1 MSQTKAQLLDTL
13 VASLLPASDSS
24 VDIGSNAVRFAN
36 IYGDTL
42 YGNGANLTGINTD
55 LVSDTS
61 PQLGGNLDVNTKN
74 ILFGDSASASDD
86 RLIFGAGSDLSIYH
100 TGTNSYIQNS
110 TLSSLFINSAAHI
123 YLANS
128 DNSEYRAKFHNNSS
142 VQLYFD
148 NSKKFETTSN
158 GVEVHGHVRL
168 DDNYELRLGTRPE
181 GGDLILKHDGSNSFI
196 TDAGTGDLII
206 HGSQIVIKN
215 SDNNEF
221 CAKFIQDG
229 AVELYHNNS
238 KKFETTSAG
247 VSVTGDVI
255 VTSTAPQIDLV
266 DSDANSDFRLKC
278 NSGSFHIEDITN
290 VGNRLSIDSSG
301 DVIIHND
308 LDFPDNSKI
317 KLGTG
322 DDLELYHDG
331 TNSII
336 NHTLGSGALRVQA
349 NDVRLMNNAGNE
361 HYVVG
366 FANSYAGLYFDNSQ
380 KFKTLSTGAKVIG
393 QLNFDDGSSTANT
406 NGIGMGTSQDCRIFH
421 DGSSFQV
428 RNTTGPMTFLTP
440 SFFRVAADS
449 SNDTMI
455 KATQDGSVELYHD
468 NYKNLEVI
476 EDGLYLDNDAA
487 QLTIYLASQGTTRGY
502 IFASSTIGFKTAA
515 NEWAVQVANN
525 GPVEL
530 YYDNAKKFE
539 TTSDGVMVLNSG
551 TNARINFN
559 AASGTRG
566 YVYAD
571 NANNIGFLD
580 ANANDWMVKCSTD
593 AAVELYHDGSKK
605 VETISAGIRV
615 TGDYVGDNDWIK
627 VSKLTSYDTTK
638 SPIQQNSKTYW
649 YTRLDDANSIQ
660 SSEFRN
666 LAGSGGNSNSF
677 QSTII
682 PVGNMTRQSDAGS
695 FSAYNSSTN
704 TQATRTNLANA
715 DDFNIATKGMSM
727 GCLVRLENTGS
738 NGSGIIF
745 YGDGNSDNHFFSR
758 YKYNGHG
765 LMIGEDTNGSD
776 NWTAAYP
783 TSFFNDGDWR
793 FVVMAVATNGTLMV
807 SINGDR
813 LTPVRLTGSVPT
825 PSDAFF
831 GIQGDTYDDNAARHR
846 FATFWWYE
854 GVISDAL
861 VAQEYAWM
869 KTIWTSAS
877 GLT

>member
-86 RLIFGAGSDLSIYH
+86 RLIFGDGSDLQIFHNGTDSRITDAG
-100 TGTNSYIQNS
+100 TGSLALGGSAVFIQN
-110 TLSSLFINSAAHI
+110 AAH
-123 YLANS
+123 
-128 DNSEYRAKFHNNSS
+128 SENMIRAVADGGVDLYYDGSNKLHTTSTGVNITGVTVDDGATHDGPVTFLGASHSVDWTKSGNMFVFDDDAQAKFGDDGDFSIRHASGTSILDVITQNNFEINHGSENIAKFIPDGA
-142 VQLYFD
+142 VELYHD
-148 NSKKFETTSN
+148 NSKKFETTSSGISVTGEIQTTGHIRLPDNMSLIAGDGNDLFIFHN
-158 GVEVHGHVRL
+158 GSHSRILDSGAGKLQLGSDTEVE
-168 DDNYELRLGTRPE
+168 
-181 GGDLILKHDGSNSFI
+181 ILNGSF
-196 TDAGTGDLII
+196 
-206 HGSQIVIKN
+206 
-215 SDNNEF
+215 NETM
-221 CAKFIQDG
+221 AKFIPNG
-229 AVELYHNNS
+229 AVELYH
-238 KKFETTSAG
+238 
-247 VSVTGDVI
+247 
-255 VTSTAPQIDLV
+255 
-266 DSDANSDFRLKC
+266 
-278 NSGSFHIEDITN
+278 
-290 VGNRLSIDSSG
+290 
-301 DVIIHND
+301 
-308 LDFPDNSKI
+308 DNSKI
-317 KLGTG
+317 FSTEANGIQVLAKEGFSAFLRVYADEGDDNADKYWLKTEQDGTG
-322 DDLELYHDG
+322 FHIQNLVSGSTENNFRTVGNGTTELYYDNSKKLETTSTGIYVDGDIDGIPDGSKILVGTHDDIQIFHQ
-331 TNSII
+331 TNASYIKAS
-336 NHTLGSGALRVQA
+336 NHTIHLDSGTTSAIKIISAGSTTYGTMA
-349 NDVRLMNNAGNE
+349 N
-361 HYVVG
+361 
-366 FANSYAGLYFDNSQ
+366 F
-380 KFKTLSTGAKVIG
+380 
-393 QLNFDDGSSTANT
+393 NT
-406 NGIGMGTSQDCRIFH
+406 
-421 DGSSFQV
+421 
-428 RNTTGPMTFLTP
+428 
-440 SFFRVAADS
+440 
-449 SNDTMI
+449 
-455 KATQDGSVELYHD
+455 DGSVELY
-468 NYKNLEVI
+468 Y
-476 EDGLYLDNDAA
+476 DG
-487 QLTIYLASQGTTRGY
+487 S
-502 IFASSTIGFKTAA
+502 
-515 NEWAVQVANN
+515 
-525 GPVEL
+525 
-530 YYDNAKKFE
+530 KKFE
-539 TTSDGVMVLNSG
+539 TTSDGVMVLNSS

-682 PVGNMTRQSDAGS
+682 PVDNMTRQSDAGS

-704 TQATRTNLANA
+704 TQATRTNMAGA
-715 DDFNIATKGMSM
+715 DDFNIATKGLSM

-745 YGDGNSDNHFFSR
+745 YGDGDTEDHFFSR

-783 TSFFNDGDWR
+783 TSFFNDGEWR

-825 PSDAFF
+825 PDNAHF
-831 GIQGDTYDDNAARHR
+831 GIQGDTYNDNAARHR

-861 VAQEYAWM
+861 VAQEYAWL